1 MKKKFIMATLII
13 AAATTFN
20 QINVSATDNNSVEHK
35 FNVKSDQLKDTIEY
49 EENGK
54 KYILR
59 LNNVVSENEVKE
71 AKEKNVEQTKEYIV
85 ETNNSSTILSQY
97 PTLEYSE
104 DGNSTTLNAAE
115 IVSIE
120 VAGEDEKYWET
131 LETISK
137 TLTLTAEQVNTMGA
151 DVTNITVDGKE
162 YMLTKANFTPSE
174 FANNEP
180 TMYSTEAVYTTVVPN
195 YEKTVNSYNV
205 VVKYTGAMNVEEVK
219 GYETVANYSVEDVTP
234 VAPVEDNN
242 IVPIVIGATAGTG
255 TFLFVGWLF
264 LSNIALYSGNKKVK
278 SYRKGSNVIEID
290 VTKELGLYEDLNL
303 VIKKRLAK
311 RFDNTTLSV
320 KANGKE
326 IYRTVLNSQDS
337 DMNIKI

>member
-13 AAATTFN
+13 AATTTFTP
-20 QINVSATDNNSVEHK
+20 INVSATEKKSVEYK
-35 FNVKSDQLKDTIEY
+35 FDVKSDQLKDTIEHS
-49 EENGK
+49 ENGK

-71 AKEKNVEQTKEYIV
+71 AKEKNVEETREYIV
-85 ETNNSSTILSQY
+85 ETNDSSTILSQY

-104 DGNSTTLNAAE
+104 DGNSVTLNATE

-137 TLTLTAEQVNTMGA
+137 TLTLTAEQVNTMGP

-162 YMLTKANFTPSE
+162 YELTKADFTPSE
-174 FANNEP
+174 FVNNEP

-195 YEKTVNSYNV
+195 YEKTVNSYKV
-205 VVKYTGAMNVEEVK
+205 AVKYTGTMNVEEVK
-219 GYETVANYSVEDVTP
+219 GYQTVANYSVEDVTP
-234 VAPVEDNN
+234 VEDKN
-242 IVPIVIGATAGTG
+242 IIPMVVGATAGTG
-255 TFLFVGWLF
+255 TFIFVGWLF
-264 LSNIALYSGNKKVK
+264 LSNVTLFSGDKKIK
-278 SYRKGSNVIEID
+278 SYRKGSNSIEID
-290 VTKELGLYEDLNL
+290 VTKEMDLYNDLNL

-326 IYRTVLNSQDS
+326 IYRTVLNSKDS
-337 DMNIKI
+337 DINISI